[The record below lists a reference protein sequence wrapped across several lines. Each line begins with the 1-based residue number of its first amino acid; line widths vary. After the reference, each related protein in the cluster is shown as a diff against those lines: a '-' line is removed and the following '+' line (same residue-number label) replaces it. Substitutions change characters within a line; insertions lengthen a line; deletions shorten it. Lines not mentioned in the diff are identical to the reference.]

1 MTFDVPLFEKRA
13 PNNKTLYTNNNIH
26 EVRYWTKSFCK
37 KLTDNLQKGNFDKD
51 MILKSC
57 KSSKKEVAA
66 VSALQ

>member
-1 MTFDVPLFEKRA
+1 MTFDVPLFEKKA
-13 PNNKTLYTNNNIH
+13 PNPKTNKKH
-26 EVRYWTKSFCK
+26 EVRYWTKLFCK

-57 KSSKKEVAA
+57 KSSTKEVAA